1 MSTKIQ
7 QHLRRIEGQVKG
19 VQRMIDDE
27 RACDE
32 VLMQIMAIKAALDR
46 VTQDLV
52 QDNLANCFDKLP
64 PDEIKAKLARTLG
77 ILAKM

>member
-1 MSTKIQ
+1 MATKIK

-19 VQRMIDDE
+19 VQRMIDED

-32 VLMQIMAIKAALDR
+32 VLLQIMAIKAALDR
-46 VTQDLV
+46 VTRDLV
-52 QDNLANCFDKLP
+52 QENLAACFDDLP
-64 PDEIKAKLARTLG
+64 RAEVKAKLAKTLA

>member
-52 QDNLANCFDKLP
+52 QDNLASCFDKLP